1 VTQDNLLWAALVALT
16 VCALLGL
23 AILLRDRARLSRELD
38 ARQADLD
45 HLKARVD
52 GLTARVPRPTEATEF
67 VITDLGTVPT
77 GDGPGVVSTGST
89 GGGPTRIDGK
99 LFADLVLRETV
110 AKTAALTHGVRRALA
125 PEVVWR
131 VRGEVRRELKRV
143 RKQRKADLKVARR
156 EWEARRRAG
165 LGDVA

>member
-1 VTQDNLLWAALVALT
+1 VTQDNLLWAAVVALAA
-16 VCALLGL
+16 CALLGL
-23 AILLRDRARLSRELD
+23 AILLRDRAQLRRELA
-38 ARQADLD
+38 ARQADVD
-45 HLKARVD
+45 HLAARVD
-52 GLTARVPRPTEATEF
+52 GLTARVPRQVEEIEY
-67 VITDLGTVPT
+67 VITDLGVASAAE
-77 GDGPGVVSTGST
+77 VSTGST
-89 GGGPTRIDGK
+89 GDGPALPARIDGK
-99 LFADLVLRETV
+99 LFADIVLRETV